1 MIGQFFETISDFL
14 NSGGDVLKV
23 IFVTSFILW
32 AIIVERVI
40 FFKAKFP
47 EINKTIKEK
56 WESRADHA
64 SWFAQQIRTF
74 ELSKAS
80 LELNKNI
87 SFIKVLISLCP
98 LLGLLGTV
106 TGMIAVFDVMAM
118 TGTGDARSMA
128 SGISMATI
136 PTMAGMVIALSGLFF
151 NNYFENQAKMAK
163 LQLES
168 SMPLEL

>member
-1 MIGQFFETISDFL
+1 MIGQFFETLSDFL

-23 IFVTSFILW
+23 IFGTSFLLW
-32 AIIVERVI
+32 AIIVERVV

-47 EINKTIKEK
+47 EINNDLKEK
-56 WESRADHA
+56 WAQRSDKKT
-64 SWFAQQIRTF
+64 WFAQQIRVF
-74 ELSKAS
+74 ELSQAS
-80 LELNKNI
+80 ILLNKNI

-106 TGMIAVFDVMAM
+106 TGMIAVFDVMAA

-151 NNYFENQAKMAK
+151 NNYFENQANRAR